1 VIRAVAWDI
10 DGTLIDSEPIHNAA
24 LAQVCGRYGAPFE
37 PHDPRFLGVAMEE
50 VYAQLSPLYPPDLT
64 LAKWFDEIV
73 AAYAAQADRL
83 LPFPGAREAV
93 ASLHRI
99 GVRQACVSNSVRRI
113 VDANLARLD
122 LGGAVAFSIAR
133 EDVANG
139 KPDPE
144 PYALA
149 CRRLGAAPHETLAV
163 EDSDV
168 GAASAR
174 AAGLRV
180 LRVDGEGEAF
190 AEVVALACGDAALSA
205 RLWRRPERNSG

>member
-1 VIRAVAWDI
+1 MIRAVAWDI
-10 DGTLIDSEPIHNAA
+10 DGTLIDSEPTHHAA
-24 LAQVCGRYGAPFE
+24 LTQVSARYGAPIA
-37 PHDPRFLGVAMEE
+37 PDDPRFLGVAMEE
-50 VYAQLSPLYPPDLT
+50 VFALLAPVYPRDLSLQ
-64 LAKWFDEIV
+64 AWSDEIV
-73 AAYAAQADRL
+73 TAYVALAGRL
-83 LPFPGAREAV
+83 APFPGAREAV
-93 ASLHRI
+93 TALHRA

-113 VDANLARLD
+113 VETNLARLD
-122 LGGAVAFSIAR
+122 LRETIAFSIAR
-133 EDVANG
+133 EDVVNG

-180 LRVDGEGEAF
+180 LRVDPRGEVF
-190 AEVVALACGDAALSA
+190 AEVVSQCTPLATP
-205 RLWRRPERNSG
+205 WTK